1 MLLRLI
7 EQVAN
12 AARAHA
18 DKHLHKIRTGDGHE
32 RHARLA
38 RDGLGQQRFARAGRA
53 DEQHALGNPRADR
66 RKPARV
72 LEELDQLLHLFLLF
86 HRAGNVRKGDAVAVR
101 LEHARRAVAEGHHFA
116 AATALLAHH
125 HQPER
130 HQTDGH
136 NDIRQHIQQ
145 PRRRGLRQIDQVKP
159 EVNLRDVLQRL
170 ARFSGGK
177 LAAGLHKRI
186 LRNDGAEI
194 IRRIGKRGKRNGA
207 RLHVRVGRA
216 AFQRDG
222 VDHTAVDIFKQLGRL
237 DFLPALAAERRGEKL
252 RRNQH
257 AGDNQ
262 RVNDFFN
269 GNLQLTRPAPRR
281 KRIIHRFPGAARRCP
296 AGCDTFPRNRGRNRQ
311 RIHPES

>member
-1 MLLRLI
+1 
-7 EQVAN
+7 
-12 AARAHA
+12 
-18 DKHLHKIRTGDGHE
+18 
-32 RHARLA
+32 
-38 RDGLGQQRFARAGRA
+38 
-53 DEQHALGNPRADR
+53 
-66 RKPARV
+66 
-72 LEELDQLLHLFLLF
+72 
-86 HRAGNVRKGDAVAVR
+86 
-101 LEHARRAVAEGHHFA
+101 VAEGHHFA

-159 EVNLRDVLQRL
+159 EVNLRDVLQRF

-186 LRNDGAEI
+186 PRNDGAEI

-257 AGDNQ
+257 ADDNQ
-262 RVNDFFN
+262 RVN
-269 GNLQLTRPAPRR
+269 R
-281 KRIIHRFPGAARRCP
+281 KALI
-296 AGCDTFPRNRGRNRQ
+296 
-311 RIHPES
+311 